1 MRRLYGPLAVLVVLA
16 GLFFALPSIYNN
28 QALLFNMMV
37 YLALAQGLN
46 LLYGFTGYLP
56 FGYVGFYG
64 TGAYA
69 ASLLI
74 LFLHWTPIL
83 AVATGGIATVL
94 VGLLLSPLLRLSGAY
109 FSIAN
114 PDLTSITRGPYGIDL
129 SSVYNPQASYYTMLA
144 ILLLATGLGLFL
156 RRSRFGL
163 SLEAIRE
170 DPISAGL
177 AGVNVTRGRIIAW
190 LMSALVA
197 GLSGGAFAWY
207 ISVFYPQTVFD
218 LSVSVFAIVFVLSG
232 GAATVLGPLI
242 GTAVLYGLYNVIGI
256 STPQYFQLTYGLLI
270 VLLVLFLPAGLVSL
284 FRGGRRVL

>member
-1 MRRLYGPLAVLVVLA
+1 M
-16 GLFFALPSIYNN
+16 
-28 QALLFNMMV
+28 
-37 YLALAQGLN
+37 
-46 LLYGFTGYLP
+46 
-56 FGYVGFYG
+56 
-64 TGAYA
+64 
-69 ASLLI
+69 
-74 LFLHWTPIL
+74 

-109 FSIAN
+109 FSIANLAAAIALYYVVAN

-218 LSVSVFAIVFVLSG
+218 LSVSVFAIVFVLFG